1 MKLTLTRLQKNRHRA
16 ASKLAACLLASLAIS
31 RSATAQGFIV
41 QLPTQGTF
49 SIQTSVAV
57 PDGGEMGLGGN
68 VRYASG
74 SNQRVG
80 AQAYGSSLS
89 ATTASAKVTIIDL
102 QELDKLIRAEANL
115 KPVAVDWNKSR
126 SDSQIYE
133 ASLDQPKPDRPA
145 AYAYLM
151 AMNSKPANKRSSIE
165 DARYYLALANDAIR
179 RGHWTAVELYYQM
192 AWDALPET
200 RKQIASESLIRFKE
214 KQNAEEA
221 AKKNAASKG
230 F

>member
-1 MKLTLTRLQKNRHRA
+1 MRLTLTRLQKIRQLTA
-16 ASKLAACLLASLAIS
+16 LKLAACLLATLALS
-31 RSATAQGFIV
+31 QSATAQGFTV

-74 SNQRVG
+74 STQRGG
-80 AQAYGSSLS
+80 ARAYGSSLS
-89 ATTASAKVTIIDL
+89 ATNASAKVTIIDL
-102 QELDKLIRAEANL
+102 QELDKLIRSEANL
-115 KPVAVDWNKSR
+115 KPMAVDWSKSR
-126 SDSQIYE
+126 SSSQVYD
-133 ASLDQPKPDRPA
+133 ATLDQPKSDRPA

-151 AMNSKPANKRSSIE
+151 AMNSKPSTKRSSIE
-165 DARYYLALANDAIR
+165 DARYYLALANDATR

-192 AWDALPET
+192 AWDSLPEN

-221 AKKNAASKG
+221 EKKNAASKG